1 MVPNAGLFL
10 LAKTI
15 ARGEYPPRAIPSSL
29 NSKMHQ
35 DKAQ

>member
-15 ARGEYPPRAIPSSL
+15 ARGEYLSSSNSEFSEFEHAPR
-29 NSKMHQ
+29 
-35 DKAQ
+35 